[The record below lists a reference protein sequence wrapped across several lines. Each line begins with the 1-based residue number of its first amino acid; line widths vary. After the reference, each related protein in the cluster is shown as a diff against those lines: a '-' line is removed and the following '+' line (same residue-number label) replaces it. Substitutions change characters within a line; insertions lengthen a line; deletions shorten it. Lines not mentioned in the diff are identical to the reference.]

1 MREFIAAIAGISV
14 TYLAFAFVKAEIDFT
29 LWPEITRGVC
39 AITAVIV
46 AYVAAAF
53 TALIMRDTP

>member
-1 MREFIAAIAGISV
+1 MREFIAAITGLAV

-46 AYVAAAF
+46 AHAAAAL
-53 TALIMRDTP
+53 TALITRATP